1 MEGMALYLVAALL
14 IGFPGSSHG
23 ALYTLITP
31 GVLRTDT
38 EEQILVE
45 AHGDNAPKQPVISVH
60 DFPRRQKTLFQTRV
74 DMNPA
79 GGMLVTPTIKI
90 PAKELNKE
98 SRQNQ
103 YVVVKVSGLPLE
115 LEKVVLLSYQSGFV
129 FIQTDKGI
137 YTPGSPVRYRVFS
150 MDYNMHRMDKTV
162 IVEFQTPEGVVVNSN
177 PVNPSSVLI
186 RPYNLPELVSF
197 GTWKAVAKYEHS
209 PEESYTA
216 YFDVR
221 EYVLPSF
228 EVRLQPSDKF
238 LYIDGNKNFHVSITA
253 RYLYGKKVEGV
264 AFVLFGV
271 KIDDAKKSI
280 PDSLTR
286 IPIIDGDGEAI
297 LKRDTLRSRFQNLN
311 ELVGH
316 TLYASV
322 TVMTESGSDM
332 VVTEQSGIHI
342 VTSPYQIYF
351 TKTPKYFKPGMPY
364 ELTVYVTNPDG
375 SPAANVPVVS
385 EA

>member
-1 MEGMALYLVAALL
+1 
-14 IGFPGSSHG
+14 
-23 ALYTLITP
+23 
-31 GVLRTDT
+31 
-38 EEQILVE
+38 
-45 AHGDNAPKQPVISVH
+45 
-60 DFPRRQKTLFQTRV
+60 
-74 DMNPA
+74 
-79 GGMLVTPTIKI
+79 
-90 PAKELNKE
+90 
-98 SRQNQ
+98 
-103 YVVVKVSGLPLE
+103 
-115 LEKVVLLSYQSGFV
+115 
-129 FIQTDKGI
+129 
-137 YTPGSPVRYRVFS
+137 

-238 LYIDGNKNFHVSITA
+238 LYIDGNKNFHVSYHRKEKQSCIIGPLLSLCRN

-311 ELVGH
+311 QLVGH

-332 VVTEQSGIHI
+332 VVTEQSDIHI

-385 EA
+385 EAIHSEGTTLSDGTAKLILNTPLNTQSLPITVSHSGILLNPIQCADERECRKEVDSQEGGGHCRGVRGISLRMLYMREIG